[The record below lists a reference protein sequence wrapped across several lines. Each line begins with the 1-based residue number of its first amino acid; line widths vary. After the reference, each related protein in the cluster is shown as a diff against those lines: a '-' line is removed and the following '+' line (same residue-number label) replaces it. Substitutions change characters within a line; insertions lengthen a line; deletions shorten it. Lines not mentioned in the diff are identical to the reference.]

1 MIFFVDGIWK
11 IQFYTKIIVLE
22 NNVIKVKTKNAIYEF
37 SGKDITIIYLQ
48 KDEINIKGMINQI
61 NITYEK

>member
-22 NNVIKVKTKNAIYEF
+22 NNIIKVKIKNAIYEF
-37 SGKDITIIYLQ
+37 SGKNIAIIYLQ
-48 KDEINIKGMINQI
+48 KDEINIKGMINHI

>member
-1 MIFFVDGIWK
+1 MIFFVDGFWK

-22 NNVIKVKTKNAIYEF
+22 NNIIKVKIKNAIYEF

-48 KDEINIKGMINQI
+48 KDEINIKGMINHI

>member
-11 IQFYTKIIVLE
+11 IQFYKKIIVLE
-22 NNVIKVKTKNAIYEF
+22 NNIIKVKIKNAIYEF

-48 KDEINIKGMINQI
+48 KDEINIKGMINHI

>member
-22 NNVIKVKTKNAIYEF
+22 NNAIKVKIKNAIYEF

-48 KDEINIKGMINQI
+48 KDEINIKGMINHI

>member
-22 NNVIKVKTKNAIYEF
+22 NNIIKVKIKNAIYEF

-48 KDEINIKGMINQI
+48 KDEINIKGMINHI
-61 NITYEK
+61 NITHEK

>member
-11 IQFYTKIIVLE
+11 IQFYTKIIVLD
-22 NNVIKVKTKNAIYEF
+22 NNIIKVKIKNAIYEF

-48 KDEINIKGMINQI
+48 KDEINIKGMINHI

>member
-22 NNVIKVKTKNAIYEF
+22 NNIIKVKIKNAIYEF
-37 SGKDITIIYLQ
+37 TGKDITIIYLQ
-48 KDEINIKGMINQI
+48 KDEINIKGMINHI

>member
-1 MIFFVDGIWK
+1 MIFFVVGIWM

-22 NNVIKVKTKNAIYEF
+22 NNIIKVKIKNAIYEF

-48 KDEINIKGMINQI
+48 KDEINIKGLINHI

>member
-22 NNVIKVKTKNAIYEF
+22 NNIIKVKIKNAIYEF

-48 KDEINIKGMINQI
+48 KDEINIKGLINHI

>member
-22 NNVIKVKTKNAIYEF
+22 NNIIKVKIKNTIYEF

-48 KDEINIKGMINQI
+48 KDEINIKGMINHI

>member
-11 IQFYTKIIVLE
+11 IQFYTKIIVLK
-22 NNVIKVKTKNAIYEF
+22 NNVIKVQIKNAIYEF

-48 KDEINIKGMINQI
+48 KDEINIKGMINHI

>member
-1 MIFFVDGIWK
+1 MIFFVDSIWK

-22 NNVIKVKTKNAIYEF
+22 NNVIKVKIKNAIYEF

-48 KDEINIKGMINQI
+48 KDEINIKGMINHI

>member
-22 NNVIKVKTKNAIYEF
+22 NNIIKVKIKNAIYEF
-37 SGKDITIIYLQ
+37 SGKDITIINLQ
-48 KDEINIKGMINQI
+48 KDEINIKGLINHI

>member
-22 NNVIKVKTKNAIYEF
+22 NNIIKVKIKNAIYEF

-48 KDEINIKGMINQI
+48 KDEINIKGMINHI

>member
-22 NNVIKVKTKNAIYEF
+22 NNIIKVKIKNAIYEF
-37 SGKDITIIYLQ
+37 LGKDITIIYLQ

>member
-1 MIFFVDGIWK
+1 MIFFVYGIWK

-22 NNVIKVKTKNAIYEF
+22 NNVIKVKIKNAIYEF

-48 KDEINIKGMINQI
+48 KDEINI
-61 NITYEK
+61 TYEK

>member
-22 NNVIKVKTKNAIYEF
+22 NNVIKVQIKNAIYEF

-48 KDEINIKGMINQI
+48 KDEINIKGMINHI
-61 NITYEK
+61 SITYEK

>member
-22 NNVIKVKTKNAIYEF
+22 NNVIKVQIKNAIYEF

-61 NITYEK
+61 NINYEK

>member
-22 NNVIKVKTKNAIYEF
+22 NNVIKVQIKNAIYEF

-48 KDEINIKGMINQI
+48 KDEINIKGMINHI

>member
-22 NNVIKVKTKNAIYEF
+22 NNIIKVQIKNAIYEF

-48 KDEINIKGMINQI
+48 KDEINIKGMINHI

>member
-22 NNVIKVKTKNAIYEF
+22 NNIIKIKIKNALYEF

-48 KDEINIKGMINQI
+48 KDEINIKGMINHI

>member
-22 NNVIKVKTKNAIYEF
+22 NNIIKVQIKNVIYDF

-48 KDEINIKGMINQI
+48 KDEINIKGMINHI

>member
-22 NNVIKVKTKNAIYEF
+22 NNIIKVQIKNAIYEF

-48 KDEINIKGMINQI
+48 KDEINIKGLINHI

>member
-22 NNVIKVKTKNAIYEF
+22 NNIIKVKIKNAIYEF
-37 SGKDITIIYLQ
+37 SGKDMTIIYLQ
-48 KDEINIKGMINQI
+48 KDEINIKGMINHI

>member
-11 IQFYTKIIVLE
+11 IQFYTKVIVLE
-22 NNVIKVKTKNAIYEF
+22 NNIIKVKIKNAIYEF

-48 KDEINIKGMINQI
+48 KDEINIKGMINHI

>member
-22 NNVIKVKTKNAIYEF
+22 NNVIKVKIKNAIYEF

-48 KDEINIKGMINQI
+48 KDEINIKGMINHI

>member
-22 NNVIKVKTKNAIYEF
+22 NNIIKVKIKNAIYEF

-48 KDEINIKGMINQI
+48 KDEININGMINQI

>member
-22 NNVIKVKTKNAIYEF
+22 NNVIKVKIKNAIYEF

-48 KDEINIKGMINQI
+48 KDEINIKGMINHI
-61 NITYEK
+61 SITYEK

>member
-22 NNVIKVKTKNAIYEF
+22 NNIIKVKIKNAVYEF
-37 SGKDITIIYLQ
+37 TGKDITIIYLQ
-48 KDEINIKGMINQI
+48 KDEINIKGMINHI

>member
-22 NNVIKVKTKNAIYEF
+22 NKIIKVKIKNAIYEF

>member
-11 IQFYTKIIVLE
+11 IQFYTKIIVLK
-22 NNVIKVKTKNAIYEF
+22 NNIIKVKIKNAIYEF

-48 KDEINIKGMINQI
+48 KDEINIKGMINHI

>member
-22 NNVIKVKTKNAIYEF
+22 NNIIKVKIKNTIYAF

-48 KDEINIKGMINQI
+48 KDEINIKGMINHI

>member
-22 NNVIKVKTKNAIYEF
+22 NNVIKVKIKNAIYEF

-48 KDEINIKGMINQI
+48 KDEINIKGLINHI

>member
-1 MIFFVDGIWK
+1 MPKRLAD
-11 IQFYTKIIVLE
+11 Y
-22 NNVIKVKTKNAIYEF
+22 KVQIKNAIYEF

-48 KDEINIKGMINQI
+48 KDEINIKGMINHI

>member
-22 NNVIKVKTKNAIYEF
+22 NNIIKVKIKNAIYEF

-48 KDEINIKGMINQI
+48 KDEINIKCMINHI

>member
-1 MIFFVDGIWK
+1 MIFFVYGICK

-22 NNVIKVKTKNAIYEF
+22 NNIIKVKIKNAIYEF

-48 KDEINIKGMINQI
+48 KDEINIKGLINHI

>member
-22 NNVIKVKTKNAIYEF
+22 NNVIKVQIKNAIYEF
-37 SGKDITIIYLQ
+37 SGKDITSIYLQ
-48 KDEINIKGMINQI
+48 KDEINIKGMINHI

>member
-22 NNVIKVKTKNAIYEF
+22 KNIIKVKIKNAIYEF

-48 KDEINIKGMINQI
+48 KDEINIEGMINQI